1 MKLVASRTIILIY
14 ILSMVG
20 FMGCSNLAKGA
31 RQHSQ
36 QQTAVRMVRQN
47 GETRVTCVFPSLTF
61 DKLPFVVKTVIVRD
75 ASGDPL
81 PASHQYGQSTVSFVT
96 SDDELAKITFDIIY
110 VDARALA
117 WTSAGFMES
126 PDWQVRFQQFK
137 LIDALN
143 SGEFIENRVS
153 GL

>member
-1 MKLVASRTIILIY
+1 M
-14 ILSMVG
+14 
-20 FMGCSNLAKGA
+20 
-31 RQHSQ
+31 
-36 QQTAVRMVRQN
+36 
-47 GETRVTCVFPSLTF
+47 
-61 DKLPFVVKTVIVRD
+61 
-75 ASGDPL
+75 
-81 PASHQYGQSTVSFVT
+81 T

-117 WTSAGFMES
+117 WTSAGLMES